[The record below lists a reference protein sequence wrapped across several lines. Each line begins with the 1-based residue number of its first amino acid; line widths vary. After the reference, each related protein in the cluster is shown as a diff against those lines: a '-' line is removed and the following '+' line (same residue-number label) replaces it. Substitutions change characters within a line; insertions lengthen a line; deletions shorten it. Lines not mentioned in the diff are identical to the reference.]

1 MRPALGAASYGAA
14 HYKSVACNNT
24 RGKNYVAKVKEN
36 TMAVLASGLM
46 LAENEQLVMEIEAEL
61 WATSSNPI
69 ARAYGSIIKV
79 IAMIL
84 GFRQKGYL
92 IITDKRV
99 VEVKTQINCWCIT
112 TGRQV
117 KYVLPS
123 SVKEI
128 GYDRAAT
135 CGCFCPAYHLY
146 YEAFTQRTSVLLKDA
161 DEAGALKA
169 ANAFYAAIAHA
180 TV

>member
-1 MRPALGAASYGAA
+1 
-14 HYKSVACNNT
+14 
-24 RGKNYVAKVKEN
+24 
-36 TMAVLASGLM
+36 MATLASGLI
-46 LAENEQLVMEIEAEL
+46 LAEDENLVVEIEAEL

-69 ARAYGSIIKV
+69 ARFFGAVSKV
-79 IAMIL
+79 ISMIF
-84 GFRQKGYL
+84 GFRKKGFL
-92 IITDKRV
+92 VITDKRV
-99 VEVKTQINCWCIT
+99 VEVSTQICCWCIT

-146 YEAFTQRTSVLLKDA
+146 YESFTERTSVLLKGA
-161 DEAGALKA
+161 DEAGALKV

-180 TV
+180 RV

>member
-1 MRPALGAASYGAA
+1 
-14 HYKSVACNNT
+14 
-24 RGKNYVAKVKEN
+24 
-36 TMAVLASGLM
+36 MAVLASGIA
-46 LAENEQLVMEIEAEL
+46 LAENENLVMEIEAEL

-69 ARAYGSIIKV
+69 SRLFGGINRIISK
-79 IAMIL
+79 IF
-84 GFRQKGYL
+84 GFRKTGFL

-99 VEVKTQINCWCIT
+99 IEVKTQIYCWCIT

-128 GYDRAAT
+128 GYNRAAT
-135 CGCFCPAYHLY
+135 CGCFCPVYHLY
-146 YEAFTQRTSVLLKDA
+146 YESFTQLTQVQLKGADEKDA
-161 DEAGALKA
+161 LQA
-169 ANAFYAAIAHA
+169 ANAFYAAITRA

>member
-1 MRPALGAASYGAA
+1 
-14 HYKSVACNNT
+14 
-24 RGKNYVAKVKEN
+24 
-36 TMAVLASGLM
+36 MATLASGLM
-46 LAENEQLVMEIEAEL
+46 LAEDEKLVMEIEAEL

-69 ARAYGSIIKV
+69 ARFLGEMQKI
-79 IAMIL
+79 IAMIF
-84 GFRQKGYL
+84 GFRKRGFL
-92 IITDKRV
+92 VITDKRV
-99 VEVKTQINCWCIT
+99 VEVSTQINCWCIT

-135 CGCFCPAYHLY
+135 CGCCCPAYYLY
-146 YEAFTQRTSVLLKDA
+146 YESFTQRTAVQLKDA

-169 ANAFYAAIAHA
+169 ANAFYAAIAHVA
-180 TV
+180 V